1 MAQVAKH
8 APMNLL
14 QPTVLASLSN
24 LELVAKAV
32 VEGFVIG
39 LHRSP
44 KFGFSQEFVEYRAY
58 TDGDDPRYVDWNV
71 FARTG
76 KTFIKRFLGE
86 TNSHLMIMLDSS
98 ASMGFG
104 GAADKGAG
112 KKGVTK
118 LQYGKY
124 LGAALAYLASRQHDA
139 VGVMVFADEVLE
151 YRPPTSRSGSYQGV
165 IHALDR
171 AQPAL
176 GTQMGKPMTRF
187 QERIK
192 RRGLVVVISDFYCDA
207 QELLDN
213 VRPLAMQGQD
223 VVLFH
228 LLDPEELNPKIK
240 ESTLYED
247 METGHSIEVSPVYM
261 NKEYHERIQAHIAGI
276 QKAASGMNA
285 DHVLINTSDPLD
297 KALHSYLTFREKRG

>member
-1 MAQVAKH
+1 MVATAQRPH
-8 APMNLL
+8 ANLL
-14 QPTVLASLSN
+14 DPTVLASLAH

-58 TDGDDPRYVDWNV
+58 GEGDDPRYIDWNV
-71 FARTG
+71 FARTD
-76 KTFIKRFLGE
+76 KTYIKRFLGE

-104 GAADKGAG
+104 S
-112 KKGVTK
+112 KGVSK

-124 LGAALAYLASRQHDA
+124 LGASLAYMSSRQHDA
-139 VGVMVFADEVLE
+139 VGVMVFADEVIE
-151 YRPPTSRSGSYQGV
+151 YRPPTSRSGALQGV
-165 IHALDR
+165 IHTLDR
-171 AQPAL
+171 AQPAK
-176 GTQMGKPMTRF
+176 GTQLNHPMTRF

-192 RRGLVVVISDFYCDA
+192 RRGLVAVISDFYCDT

-223 VVLFH
+223 VILFH
-228 LLDPEELNPKIK
+228 LLDPGELSPNIK

-247 METGHSIEVSPVYM
+247 METGHSIEVSPTFM
-261 NKEYHERIQAHIAGI
+261 NKEYHERIQAHISAI
-276 QKAASGMNA
+276 QKTASGMNA
-285 DHVLINTSDPLD
+285 DHVLINTGEPLD

>member
-1 MAQVAKH
+1 MAQAAKH

-58 TDGDDPRYVDWNV
+58 TEGDDPRYVDWNV

-76 KTFIKRFLGE
+76 KTYIKRFLGE

-104 GAADKGAG
+104 GG
-112 KKGVTK
+112 KDGVSK

-124 LGAALAYLASRQHDA
+124 LGASLAYMASRQHDA
-139 VGVMVFADEVLE
+139 VGVMIFADEVIE
-151 YRPPTSRSGSYQGV
+151 YRPPASRSGSLQGV
-165 IHALDR
+165 IHTLDK

-176 GTQMGKPMTRF
+176 GTHLGKPMTRF

-192 RRGLVVVISDFYCDA
+192 RRGLVAVISDFYCDA
-207 QELLDN
+207 DELLEN

-228 LLDPEELNPKIK
+228 LLAPEELNPNIK
-240 ESTLYED
+240 QSTLYED
-247 METGHSIEVSPVYM
+247 METGHAIEVSPVYM
-261 NKEYHERIQAHIAGI
+261 NKDYRERIQAHVTAI
-276 QKAASGMNA
+276 QKASSGMNA
-285 DHVLINTSDPLD
+285 DHVLINTGEPLD

>member
-1 MAQVAKH
+1 MMMATAAKH

-14 QPTVLASLSN
+14 NPTVLASLSN

-58 TDGDDPRYVDWNV
+58 TEGDDPRYVDWNV

-76 KTFIKRFLGE
+76 KTYIKRFLGE

-104 GAADKGAG
+104 GSSDRKG
-112 KKGVTK
+112 GVTK
-118 LQYGKY
+118 LQYGKF
-124 LGAALAYLASRQHDA
+124 LGASLAYMASRQHDA
-139 VGVMVFADEVLE
+139 VGVMIFADEVLE
-151 YRPPTSRSGSYQGV
+151 YRPPTSRSGAMQGV
-165 IHALDR
+165 IHTLDR

-176 GTQMGKPMTRF
+176 GTHMGKPMTRF

-192 RRGLVVVISDFYCDA
+192 RRGLVAVISDFYCDA
-207 QELLDN
+207 EELLEN

-228 LLDPEELNPKIK
+228 LLDPDEINPNIK
-240 ESTLYED
+240 QSTLYED
-247 METGHSIEVSPVYM
+247 METGHAIEVSPVYM
-261 NKEYHERIQAHIAGI
+261 NKDYRERIQAHIAGI

-285 DHVLINTSDPLD
+285 DHVLINTADPLD